1 MATAAAAVDSETP
14 RSALWRLRSIVTG
27 SAGNLVEIYDWFAY
41 ASFALYFA
49 KVFFPKGDQTAQL
62 LSSAG
67 VFAVGFFFRPIGAW
81 LMGLYADRAGR
92 KAAMLVSIS
101 LMCLG
106 SLTIALCPGYG
117 AIGVAAPTVLVL
129 ARILQG
135 VSLGGEYGTSAV
147 YMSEMAGREHRG
159 FWSGM
164 LYFTLVGGQ
173 LLAIGTLLVLQSVLT
188 SAQLSA
194 WGWRIPFM
202 IGGAL
207 AITVF
212 WLRRGMDETP
222 SFRAKGE
229 ERARTLLLFTH
240 HPRESLVVIG
250 LTAGGTLSYY
260 TFTTYIQ
267 KFLVDTAGFSKE
279 ASSQINAGTLL
290 IFMLLQP
297 AMGALSD
304 KVGRRPMLIAFGVL
318 STLCTWPILAALSH
332 TKDYWTA
339 FALVTA
345 ALAIVAAYSSVNA
358 VVKAELFPTG
368 IRALGVA
375 LPYSIANALFGG
387 TAEYAALWFK
397 KQIGHPT
404 WFFTYVTIVVAVSLA
419 IYVGMRDT
427 KKHSR
432 ILED

>member
-1 MATAAAAVDSETP
+1 MTSTTVAAGSETKG
-14 RSALWRLRSIVTG
+14 ALYRLRSIVTG

-62 LSSAG
+62 LNTAG
-67 VFAVGFFFRPIGAW
+67 VFAVGFLFRPIGAW

-92 KAAMLVSIS
+92 KSAMLIS
-101 LMCLG
+101 VALMCLG
-106 SLTIALCPGYG
+106 SLVIAFCPGY
-117 AIGVAAPTVLVL
+117 ATIGVAAPTILVL

-135 VSLGGEYGTSAV
+135 LSLGGEYGTSAT
-147 YMSEMAGREHRG
+147 YLSEMASRAHRG
-159 FWSGM
+159 FWSGVF
-164 LYFTLVGGQ
+164 YFTLIGGQ
-173 LLAIGTLLVLQSVLT
+173 LLAIGALLVLQATLT
-188 SAQLSA
+188 PAQLDA
-194 WGWRIPFM
+194 WGWRVPFF

-207 AITVF
+207 ALSVF

-222 SFRAKGE
+222 SFHAKGQ
-229 ERARTLLLFTH
+229 ERARTMLLFTQ

-267 KFLVDTAGFSKE
+267 KFLVDTSGFSKE
-279 ASSQINAGTLL
+279 AASQINGGTLL
-290 IFMLLQP
+290 LFMLMQP
-297 AMGALSD
+297 ALGALSD
-304 KVGRRPMLIAFGVL
+304 RVGRRPLLIAFGAL
-318 STLCTWPILAALSH
+318 ATLCTWPILSTLSH
-332 TKDYWTA
+332 TRDYWTA

-345 ALAIVAAYSSVNA
+345 ALAIVACYSSVNA
-358 VVKAELFPTG
+358 VVKAELFPAH

-387 TAEYAALWFK
+387 SAEYVALWFK
-397 KQIGHPT
+397 KTIGHPT
-404 WFFTYVTIVVAVSLA
+404 WFFTYVTVVTGMTLLV
-419 IYVGMRDT
+419 YVFMRDT